1 MTAAARITQSDMERA
16 TKSVRAAGFN
26 QARIIMRI
34 DTREIEI
41 LIGDGANVDGIAVEK
56 NPWHEGRITG
66 PKRNDSSRFLPRYVS
81 SFISDTASRATD
93 FVGQD
98 VQRATSLRN

>member
-41 LIGDGANVDGIAVEK
+41 LIGDGANVNGIAVE
-56 NPWHEGRITG
+56 
-66 PKRNDSSRFLPRYVS
+66 
-81 SFISDTASRATD
+81 
-93 FVGQD
+93 
-98 VQRATSLRN
+98 